1 MVETVIGLLIYIL
14 ILALVFY
21 LIVWVMGIIGV
32 TLPPK
37 GLQILMAIFAL
48 IVILMLYQAL
58 VGGGG
63 IHLPRLGA
71 G

>member
-1 MVETVIGLLIYIL
+1 MLPTIISLLIYIL

-21 LIVWVMGIIGV
+21 LVIWVLGIIGV

-37 GLQILMAIFAL
+37 AVQILMAIFAL
-48 IVILMLYQAL
+48 IVILYLYQAL

-63 IHLPRLGA
+63 LHLGRI
-71 G
+71 